1 MARPMRSLL
10 VSLLLITPWPSA
22 AEIPVTVAPLSGLVI
37 HPERSAPASVESV
50 NNADLSA
57 EISARVQAIPVRV
70 GDVVDAGEIL
80 VELDCRDFE
89 SRLAAQQATLIQLQ
103 SQQTLAA
110 SQLGR
115 ARDLKRERNIS
126 EEEVDRR
133 NTELAALDAQIK
145 AQSEAIRQ
153 AELNVER
160 CTLRAPFR
168 AAVTA
173 RLTNVG
179 TLANPG
185 SPLVRLAQLDE
196 LEVSARVRPDEAA
209 EGAEADRLEF
219 LYLGRR
225 YPLEVRRILP
235 VVDPVTRTV
244 EIRLELMGE
253 AAPSGASGRIIWR
266 SGGSYLPPELPV
278 RRGGEL
284 GIFVLSDGK
293 AAFHR
298 LEGALEGQPAR
309 VELPGDSQIIVE
321 GRQRLQDGDAVRISD
336 PKVSE

>member
-1 MARPMRSLL
+1 MVRPMRRFLFAL
-10 VSLLLITPWPSA
+10 MLITPWASA
-22 AEIPVTVAPLSGLVI
+22 AEIPVTVAPLSRLII

-80 VELDCRDFE
+80 VELDCRDYA

-103 SQQTLAA
+103 SQQELAT

-115 ARDLKRERNIS
+115 AQNLKRERNIS

-133 NTELAALDAQIK
+133 NTELAALDAQLR
-145 AQSEAIRQ
+145 AQTEAIRQ

-173 RLTNVG
+173 RLTDVG

-196 LEVSARVRPDEAA
+196 LEVSSRVRPDEAT

-225 YPLEVRRILP
+225 HLLKVRRILP

-244 EIRLELMGE
+244 EIRLEFVGE
-253 AAPSGASGRIIWR
+253 AAPSGASGRLIWR
-266 SGGSYLPPELPV
+266 SARSYLPPDLPV
-278 RRGGEL
+278 RRGGVL
-284 GIFVLSDGK
+284 GVFVLSEGK
-293 AAFHR
+293 AAFR
-298 LEGALEGQPAR
+298 PLEGALEGQPAR
-309 VELPGDSQIIVE
+309 VDLPADSLIILE
-321 GRQRLQDGDAVRISD
+321 GRQRLQDGSTVQLTEPAVSD
-336 PKVSE
+336 